1 MSDFRPHSDEAEQWL
16 LGALMRSPGCLD
28 SAGVDVSPDH
38 FFSAAHQ
45 SIYRKILALSADGKA
60 CDALSVSDALES
72 AGTLGQVGGMAYLM
86 EIEVA
91 APPPSAARRHA
102 EIVVERAMLREL
114 LAASAE
120 IEDHA
125 TWVDPSRIASR
136 PLDQIRPGG
145 LGVHLIQSTMD
156 DVAYTR
162 NEHGGTTLRLV
173 KRVAPAED
181 PTS

>member
-1 MSDFRPHSDEAEQWL
+1 MRDPAQRSSASEACAEDRLEGTLPSHPKYLPLVRAITVEAAELAGIETETARHLMLAITEAWSNVIRHAYHGAEDRRIDFRFQPL
-16 LGALMRSPGCLD
+16 PG
-28 SAGVDVSPDH
+28 
-38 FFSAAHQ
+38 
-45 SIYRKILALSADGKA
+45 
-60 CDALSVSDALES
+60 
-72 AGTLGQVGGMAYLM
+72 
-86 EIEVA
+86 
-91 APPPSAARRHA
+91 
-102 EIVVERAMLREL
+102 EL
-114 LAASAE
+114 VIE

-162 NEHGGTTLRLV
+162 NAHGGTTLRLV
-173 KRVAPAED
+173 KRVAAAED

>member
-1 MSDFRPHSDEAEQWL
+1 MTHTTGRHVDHAACAPDRLEGTLPSHPKYLPLVRAITVEAAELAGIETETARHLMLAITEAWSNVIRHAYHGAEDQRIDFRFQP
-16 LGALMRSPGCLD
+16 SPG
-28 SAGVDVSPDH
+28 
-38 FFSAAHQ
+38 
-45 SIYRKILALSADGKA
+45 
-60 CDALSVSDALES
+60 
-72 AGTLGQVGGMAYLM
+72 
-86 EIEVA
+86 
-91 APPPSAARRHA
+91 
-102 EIVVERAMLREL
+102 EL
-114 LAASAE
+114 LIE